1 MSPLQ
6 FHSFNN
12 EDTDIP
18 PIGRLYQMIFNLFL
32 FYPVF
37 SFSSCETNVTTVNYA
52 LYLEPSWK

>member
-52 LYLEPSWK
+52 LYLEPS